1 MDEPSPL
8 GFYSVALPSILLLA
22 GTALAAAASVAERC
36 FGKRKR
42 TRDLY
47 SP

>member
-22 GTALAAAASVAERC
+22 GMAFAAAASVAERC

-42 TRDLY
+42 ATHLY

>member
-22 GTALAAAASVAERC
+22 GLALAAAASVAERC

-42 TRDLY
+42 ATHLY